1 MTAQA
6 EGNLTRFFK
15 PKSLAIVGASNDI
28 AKPGGRLM
36 DYALKY
42 SKGIEIYPVN
52 PNRPEVMRKK
62 TYRSLSEIPEEVDVA
77 CIAVPQTGV
86 LQSIKDCGAKG
97 VKYAIVFTSGFAEL
111 GNKTAELALVESA
124 RSGGTRLLGPN
135 CQGVI
140 SAASSYIGSY
150 HSCLE
155 AHPLKGNVG
164 LLTQS
169 GALGGYLCGAF
180 WERGIGTSHFVSVG
194 NGSDLGIEELLEYY
208 ATDAE
213 TGIVALFLEGVR
225 DGTAFRKAA
234 ESVRNAGKPML
245 VIKTGKSEKGQ
256 ASALT
261 HTGSVAGS
269 DAVYDALLRQ
279 VGAVRV
285 TRLGELIDAA
295 NALAWQP
302 LPSGNRAA
310 FLSPSGAA
318 CALVAD
324 LSEDLGLRV
333 ADLSQETLDKMKK
346 SLPDVAVAKNPL
358 DIVYVYGNPNAR
370 TMVGDLIETMAE
382 DESVDIIIPGL
393 TISTK
398 LGLEIMEYAFPK
410 AEKVVSEMKK
420 PVLWWWATD
429 YDSFGRLRKAFA
441 PRRAPIYPS
450 PEQTV
455 SAAAILARC
464 GEVVRR

>member
-1 MTAQA
+1 MTVQIR
-6 EGNLTRFFK
+6 EDLTRFFR
-15 PKSLAIVGASNDI
+15 PKSLAIVGASNDMT
-28 AKPGGRLM
+28 KPGGRLM

-42 SKGIEIYPVN
+42 SEGIEIYPVN
-52 PNRPEVMRKK
+52 PNRPEVMGRK
-62 TYRSLSEIPEEVDVA
+62 TYRSLSEIPGEVDVA
-77 CIAVPQTGV
+77 CIAVPQSGV
-86 LQSIKDCGAKG
+86 LQSVKDCGTKG
-97 VKYAIVFTSGFAEL
+97 VKYAIVFTSGYAEL
-111 GNKTAELALVESA
+111 GNKAAELALVESA
-124 RSGGTRLLGPN
+124 RGGGTRLLGPN

-140 SAASSYIGSY
+140 SAASSYVGSY

-155 AHPLKGNVG
+155 THPLKGNVG

-208 ATDAE
+208 AKDTK
-213 TGIVALFLEGVR
+213 TGIMTLFLEGVK
-225 DGTAFRKAA
+225 DGTAFRRAT
-234 ESVRNAGKPML
+234 ELVRSAGKPML
-245 VIKTGKSEKGQ
+245 VIKTGRSEKGQ

-261 HTGSVAGS
+261 HTGSIAGS

-302 LPSGNRAA
+302 LPRGNRAA

-324 LSEDLGLRV
+324 LSEDLGLQI
-333 ADLSQETLDKMKK
+333 ADLSKETLNKMRKF
-346 SLPDVAVAKNPL
+346 LPDVAVAKNPL
-358 DIVYVYGNPNAR
+358 DVVYVYGNPNAR
-370 TMVGDLIETMAE
+370 TMMGDLIETMAD
-382 DESVDIIIPGL
+382 DESVDLIIPGL

-410 AEKVVSEMKK
+410 VERVVLEMKK

-429 YDSFGRLRKAFA
+429 YDSFGRLRRAFA
-441 PRRAPIYPS
+441 PKRVPIYPS
-450 PEQTV
+450 PEQAV
-455 SAAAILARC
+455 STAAIMARC
-464 GEVVRR
+464 AEAVRH